1 MCCFWPH
8 RGACASLV
16 PQPGIELRPR
26 QGRRGVLA
34 TGPLGNSVSVFL
46 FFFNLHACEGRRLN
60 KALTKAAPGV
70 STVNTRRRQDGH
82 SYQANTALSRWLVR
96 MPAWSGCR
104 ILEAGF
110 RRRRR
115 QEEALPRVPQWLPT
129 PQPERPVPW
138 DSPGGSREERQPP
151 LSLPSVACALSPQ
164 AARCWL
170 SAGLCWPAW
179 GPPATRTSGTGEC
192 STQRGRGIWGA
203 SLHQAAGSSVAW
215 QGPGVREHRRH
226 SGGLGELGW
235 PWRWG
240 SVSAW
245 GWGRAGGP
253 GPQDNREQI

>member
-1 MCCFWPH
+1 MCFFWPH

-16 PQPGIELRPR
+16 PQPGIELRPW

-110 RRRRR
+110 RRRRSPGSRSGSPPRSQRGLCPGIR
-115 QEEALPRVPQWLPT
+115 QVAAGKRGGRRSACPQWPVLCLLRPRGAGSVPDSAGQRGGRLPLG
-129 PQPERPVPW
+129 PRGPVSAPH
-138 DSPGGSREERQPP
+138 
-151 LSLPSVACALSPQ
+151 SVAAASGARPCTRRQGAL
-164 AARCWL
+164 
-170 SAGLCWPAW
+170 WP
-179 GPPATRTSGTGEC
+179 GRD
-192 STQRGRGIWGA
+192 RG
-203 SLHQAAGSSVAW
+203 
-215 QGPGVREHRRH
+215 
-226 SGGLGELGW
+226 
-235 PWRWG
+235 
-240 SVSAW
+240 
-245 GWGRAGGP
+245 
-253 GPQDNREQI
+253 